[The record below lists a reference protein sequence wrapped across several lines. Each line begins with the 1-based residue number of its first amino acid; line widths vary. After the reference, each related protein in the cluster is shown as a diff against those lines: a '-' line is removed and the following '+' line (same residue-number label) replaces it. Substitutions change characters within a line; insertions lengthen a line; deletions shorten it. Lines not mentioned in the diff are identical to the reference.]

1 MYMIYIIYKI
11 SIGDECYI
19 GSTKD
24 LKQRQAAH
32 KNCCN
37 DESSKKYNFK
47 LYKHI
52 RDHGGFDKCDITPVE
67 EYECETKR
75 AAECREEYWRR
86 EYKATLNMKQA
97 FTTQEE
103 AIQQKKDWRATNK
116 EHIQEYQKNWE
127 QNNLELIQTQIMCSC
142 GGTYVYKH
150 KARHLRSKLHY
161 TYVLEKHN
169 KKNAEVE
176 AQIISD

>member
-1 MYMIYIIYKI
+1 MIYIIYKI

-24 LKQRQAAH
+24 LAQRKAAH

-37 DESSKKYNFK
+37 NESSKKYNFK

-97 FTTQEE
+97 FTTEE
-103 AIQQKKDWRATNK
+103 EVIQQQKDWRNANK
-116 EHIQEYQKNWE
+116 EHIQEYQKMWE
-127 QNNLELIQTQIMCSC
+127 QNHLELIQTQIMCAC

-150 KARHLRSKLHY
+150 KARHLRSKLHNNY
-161 TYVLEKHN
+161 MLEKHN
-169 KKNAEVE
+169 KKNVEVE
-176 AQIISD
+176 AQIESA

>member
-1 MYMIYIIYKI
+1 MIYIIYKI
-11 SIGDECYI
+11 SIGGETYV

-24 LKQRQAAH
+24 LRQRKAHH
-32 KNCCN
+32 KNNCN
-37 DESSKKYNFK
+37 NESSSKYNIK

-52 RDHGGFDKCDITPVE
+52 REHGGFDKCEIIPVE

-103 AIQQKKDWRATNK
+103 VLQQKKEWRATNK
-116 EHIQEYQKNWE
+116 EYIQAYNKMWGENH
-127 QNNLELIQTQIMCSC
+127 LELIQTQTMCPC
-142 GGTYVYKH
+142 GGTYMFKN
-150 KARHLRSKLHY
+150 KATHFRTKLHHNY
-161 TYVLEKHN
+161 MLEKHN
-169 KKNAEVE
+169 KKNEEVE
-176 AQIISD
+176 AIIVESD